1 MAEKKKLEL
10 NHDQLEAINTTSG
23 NLLILAS
30 AGTGK
35 TTTIVERYVN
45 LVENLG
51 YDPHSILMTTFTNK
65 AAKDMIRKINER
77 TKKVSNWI
85 GTMHSLFLKILREH
99 ATKIM
104 KNENFTI
111 LVDDYDKKKI
121 IKEILHLE
129 SIDDKKDNLVYLMN
143 RISRFKNYGIS
154 ADNLNA
160 EMNFD
165 ETNEVF
171 EELIDD
177 ELIFVSS
184 KIKNKS
190 TKIYKLYQ
198 SYLKENNIIDL
209 DDILLLT
216 YELLSKNEDLKN
228 FYKNKFKIIM
238 VDEAQDLNLVQIKI
252 LNLLEHDNLCLIGD
266 DCQNIYSWR
275 GSSNELVFRFDEN
288 NKKII
293 LKENHRSTGKII
305 NAVNKTIDSLKFKID
320 KKLIA
325 TRENGKNIIFEA
337 FETFDEEI
345 KYILSEIKGLID
357 EGVAKEDIAVL
368 FRTNNIG
375 KDIEKAFRRNKIPC
389 HLSKSRSFF
398 EREEVKDVLSF
409 LKLKI
414 NNYSIVDFERIV
426 SLIPGIG
433 KVKLEKIRQTAEK
446 YNCSPVRALDFP
458 EELDFSYESLVEI
471 DILKKILFNQELPI
485 DSFLMQFG
493 YDDKIAKKYLNDP
506 EKISDKSE
514 NIETLKELY
523 YGNEGDRI
531 GIRNFLDGLIELE
544 KKEKEKDKVV
554 LSTIHSAKGL
564 EWKYVFLAA
573 CNERILPYYRDKL
586 GVIKRDDELRLFYVA
601 ISRSKDFLFVTH
613 SMNNNWRELAP
624 SQFLDIINGYT

>member
-1 MAEKKKLEL
+1 MAEKKKIEL
-10 NHDQLEAINTTSG
+10 NPDQLEAINTTSG

-45 LVENLG
+45 LVENLA

-99 ATKIM
+99 ASKIM
-104 KNENFTI
+104 KDENFTI

-129 SIDDKKDNLVYLMN
+129 SIEDKKDNLVYLMN

-177 ELIFVSS
+177 ELVFVSS

-190 TKIYKLYQ
+190 TKVYKLYQ

-216 YELLSKNEDLKN
+216 YELFNKNEDIKN
-228 FYKNKFKIIM
+228 FYKNKFKIMM
-238 VDEAQDLNLVQIKI
+238 VDEAQDLNIVQIKI

-305 NAVNKTIDSLKFKID
+305 NAVNKTIDSLKFKIN
-320 KKLIA
+320 KKLVA
-325 TRENGKNIIFEA
+325 TREKGSNIIFEA
-337 FETFDEEI
+337 FESFDEEI
-345 KYILSEIKGLID
+345 NYILSEIKDLIN

-375 KDIEKAFRRNKIPC
+375 KDIEKVFRRNKIPC

-398 EREEVKDVLSF
+398 EREEVKDMLSF
-409 LKLKI
+409 LKLKL
-414 NNYSIVDFERIV
+414 NNYSIVDFERVV

-433 KVKLEKIRQTAEK
+433 KVKLEKIRAVAEK
-446 YNCSPVRALDFP
+446 YNSSPVRALDFLD
-458 EELDFSYESLVEI
+458 ELDFSDESLVEI
-471 DILKKILFNQELPI
+471 QILKKILLNQELPI
-485 DSFLMQFG
+485 DSFLMEFG

-506 EKISDKSE
+506 EKIADKSE

-523 YGNEGDRI
+523 YGNDGDRN

-586 GVIKRDDELRLFYVA
+586 GAVKRDDELRLFYVA

>member
-10 NHDQLEAINTTSG
+10 NQDQLEAINTISG

-65 AAKDMIRKINER
+65 AAKDMVRKINQR

-104 KNENFTI
+104 KDENFTI

-129 SIDDKKDNLVYLMN
+129 TIDDKKDNLIYLMN

-160 EMNFD
+160 EMNFN

-177 ELIFVSS
+177 ELVFVSS

-216 YELLSKNEDLKN
+216 YELLSKNEDIKN
-228 FYKNKFKIIM
+228 FYKNKFKIMM
-238 VDEAQDLNLVQIKI
+238 VDEAQDLNIVQIKI
-252 LNLLEHDNLCLIGD
+252 LNLLEHNNLCLIGD

-293 LKENHRSTGKII
+293 LKENHRSTAKII
-305 NAVNKTIDSLKFKID
+305 TAVNKTIDSLKFKID
-320 KKLIA
+320 KKLVA
-325 TRENGKNIIFEA
+325 TREKGSNIIFEG
-337 FETFDEEI
+337 FESFDEEI
-345 KYILSEIKGLID
+345 NYILSEIKDLVN
-357 EGVAKEDIAVL
+357 EGIAKEDIAVL

-375 KDIEKAFRRNKIPC
+375 KDIEKVFRRNKIPC

-398 EREEVKDVLSF
+398 EREEVKDILSF

-414 NNYSIVDFERIV
+414 NNYSTVDFERVV

-433 KVKLEKIRQTAEK
+433 KVKLEKIRAVAEK
-446 YNCSPVRALDFP
+446 YNCSPVHALNFT

-471 DILKKILFNQELPI
+471 EILKKILFNQEMPI

-493 YDDKIAKKYLNDP
+493 YDDKIAKKYLNES
-506 EKISDKSE
+506 EKIADKSE

-523 YGNEGDRI
+523 YGNDADKN

-573 CNERILPYYRDKL
+573 CNERILPYYRDNL

-601 ISRSKDFLFVTH
+601 ISRAKDFLTVSH

-624 SQFLDIINGYT
+624 SQFLEIINGYT